1 MRILI
6 AEDDRVSRFVL
17 EAKLKSWGYEVSVAV
32 EDREAL
38 SILQGESAPALAIL
52 DWMMPVMDGVN
63 VTREIR
69 KGQLHTQ
76 PYIILLTAKS
86 EKADIITA
94 LEAGADDYLT
104 KPFDAGELRARLQV
118 GVRIVGLQRGLSA
131 RVVELEDA
139 LSNIKQ
145 LEGMLP
151 ICSYCKKIRGDTNYW
166 QKVEDYISEHSRARF
181 SHGIC
186 PDCYGSV
193 VKPQLEEL
201 RRPPASLEKGI

>member
-17 EAKLKSWGYEVSVAV
+17 EAKLKSWGYEVSVAI
-32 EDREAL
+32 EGREAL
-38 SILQGESAPALAIL
+38 YILQGENPPALAIL
-52 DWMMPVMDGVN
+52 DWMLPVMDGVN

-69 KGQLHTQ
+69 KRQPPTP

-86 EKADIITA
+86 EKADIIKA

-118 GVRIVGLQRGLSA
+118 GVRIVGLQRELA
-131 RVVELEDA
+131 DRVVELEDA

-151 ICSYCKKIRGDTNYW
+151 ICSYCKRIRGDTNYW

-193 VKPQLEEL
+193 VKPQLDDL
-201 RRPPASLEKGI
+201 RRASPD